1 MRTGLY
7 PMVADVLHTG
17 HVAAIEEAKKKCDKL
32 IVALHCSPPDKS
44 PVQSVFER
52 YMQLRAVRWV
62 DEIVPY
68 EDPDDLDEMLR
79 CLDYDVYFL
88 GEDYLGRSFDAA
100 DVLAENGKDVEYL
113 KRQHKYS
120 STELKER
127 IAREKG

>member
-1 MRTGLY
+1 
-7 PMVADVLHTG
+7 MVADVLHAG
-17 HVAAIEEAKKKCDKL
+17 HVAAIEEAKSKCDKL
-32 IVALHCSPPDKS
+32 IVALHCFPPDKS

-62 DEIVPY
+62 DEIIPY
-68 EDPDDLDEMLR
+68 EDPTDLDGMLR

-88 GEDYLGRSFDAA
+88 GEDYIGRRWDGAA
-100 DVLAENGKDVEYL
+100 VLSTYGKEVEYL

-127 IAREKG
+127 IAGSRE